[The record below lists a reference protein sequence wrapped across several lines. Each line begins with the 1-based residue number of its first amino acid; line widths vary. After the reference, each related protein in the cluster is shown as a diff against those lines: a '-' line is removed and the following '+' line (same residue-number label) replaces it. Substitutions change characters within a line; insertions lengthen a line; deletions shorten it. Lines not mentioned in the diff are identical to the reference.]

1 MKEKKNIIK
10 RKSLSNK
17 KFFINYKRE
26 IKYLLKKKNFK
37 FKKFNNLLI
46 IFYSLKKILNV
57 YKQIKLNIY
66 RTKNNLLLKKYVYFN
81 FITNGLDLKYDNQI
95 QNLTN
100 NNIYISNFLI
110 KNTIIMKNN
119 NIDIV
124 KLQKFLTLISNNF
137 IDNIKNEDST
147 IDYFIIN
154 NLIFVNYIKE
164 IYINIYT
171 NILLK
176 LIY

>member
-10 RKSLSNK
+10 KKLLSNK

-46 IFYSLKKILNV
+46 IFYSLKKILNL

-66 RTKNNLLLKKYVYFN
+66 KTKNNLLLKKYIYFN
-81 FITNGLDLKYDNQI
+81 FITNGLDLKYDNQF
-95 QNLTN
+95 QNLTD

-110 KNTIIMKNN
+110 KNTIIIKNN
-119 NIDIV
+119 NANIV
-124 KLQKFLTLISNNF
+124 KLQNFLILIDNKF
-137 IDNIKNEDST
+137 IDNIENNDST
-147 IDYFIIN
+147 IDYFFLN
-154 NLIFVNYIKE
+154 NLIFINYFKE
-164 IYINIYT
+164 FYINI
-171 NILLK
+171 NINLLSK

>member
-10 RKSLSNK
+10 KKSLSNK
-17 KFFINYKRE
+17 KFFINYRRE

-46 IFYSLKKILNV
+46 VFYSLKKILNL

-66 RTKNNLLLKKYVYFN
+66 KTKNSLLLKKYIYFN

-95 QNLTN
+95 QNLTD
-100 NNIYISNFLI
+100 NNIFISNFLI
-110 KNTIIMKNN
+110 KNTIIAKNN
-119 NIDIV
+119 NINIV
-124 KLQKFLTLISNNF
+124 KLQNFLILIDNKF
-137 IDNIKNEDST
+137 IDNIENSDST
-147 IDYFIIN
+147 IDYFILS
-154 NLIFVNYIKE
+154 NLIFINYFKE
-164 IYINIYT
+164 FYINI
-171 NILLK
+171 NINLLSK

>member
-17 KFFINYKRE
+17 NFFINYKRE

-46 IFYSLKKILNV
+46 VFYSLKKILNV

-66 RTKNNLLLKKYVYFN
+66 KTKNNLLLKKYVYFN

-100 NNIYISNFLI
+100 NNIYVSNFLI

-119 NIDIV
+119 NIDII
-124 KLQKFLTLISNNF
+124 KLQNFLTLIDNNF
-137 IDNIKNEDST
+137 IDNVKNEDST
-147 IDYFIIN
+147 IDYFFIN

-164 IYINIYT
+164 IYINIYI
-171 NILLK
+171 NIILK